1 MNQLRRARLA
11 IALLFFANGFIF
23 ACWAVHIPYVKERL
37 ELTEA
42 SLGGLLLFT
51 AVGSL
56 FIMPVLGGMIE
67 RWGSARVA
75 QVTALGFASL
85 LVALPNAPVAFAVA
99 LLLFVFGGCGASMD
113 VAMNAQAVQLE
124 KRLELPIM
132 ASFHAL
138 FSVGALAGVSSGSA
152 LLALG
157 WTPQGHVAAAAVLM
171 LVMLLLTRR
180 WLLPP
185 DAAMKSGVKSA
196 VKSGVSPIQTPALAL
211 PTGSVLALGLL
222 ALVSFLAEGAVA
234 DWGVLYFRDV
244 HSLPPSQAGWGFAA
258 FSLLMALGRFTGDS
272 ITARL
277 GRKRCLQASAALAA
291 VALAV
296 AVSVPNVWVSIVA
309 FGGVGLGLANIVPLL
324 FSVAGSLPDV
334 APGKGIAGVAM
345 AGYAGFLAGPPVIGI
360 VAQAVNLSVA
370 LGLLAVLLAVV
381 ALAAKRVIEGAK
393 AIPLVTPPSESAN
406 V

>member
-1 MNQLRRARLA
+1 MNQLRRARVA

-23 ACWAVHIPYVKERL
+23 ACWAVHIPYVKARL
-37 ELTEA
+37 ELSEA

-67 RWGSARVA
+67 RWGSAHVSL
-75 QVTALGFASL
+75 VTALGFASL
-85 LVALPNAPVAFAVA
+85 LVALPHAPATFVAA
-99 LLLFVFGGCGASMD
+99 LLLFVFGSCGASMD

-157 WTPQGHVAAAAVLM
+157 WTPQGHVTAAAVLM
-171 LVMLLLTRR
+171 VVIVLLIRN

-185 DAAMKSGVKSA
+185 DAAVA
-196 VKSGVSPIQTPALAL
+196 PVQTPAFVL

-258 FSLLMALGRFTGDS
+258 FSLMMALGRFTGDS

-296 AVSVPNVWVSIVA
+296 AVSIPNVWVSILA

-324 FSVAGSLPDV
+324 FSVAGSLPNV

-345 AGYAGFLAGPPVIGI
+345 AGYAGFLAGPPIIGI
-360 VAQAVNLSVA
+360 VAQEVNLSVA

-381 ALAAKRVIEGAK
+381 ALTAKWVIEGAK
-393 AIPLVTPPSESAN
+393 AIPLVNPPSESAN
-406 V
+406 S

>member
-1 MNQLRRARLA
+1 MNQSRRARFA

-23 ACWAVHIPYVKERL
+23 ACWAVHIPYVKARL
-37 ELTEA
+37 ELSEA
-42 SLGGLLLFT
+42 SLGVVLLFT

-56 FIMPVLGGMIE
+56 FIMPVLGGIIE
-67 RWGSARVA
+67 RWGSARVS

-85 LVALPNAPVAFAVA
+85 LVALPNAPAAVVLA
-99 LLLFVFGGCGASMD
+99 LFLFVFGSFGASMD

-124 KRLELPIM
+124 KRLDFPVM

-138 FSVGALAGVSSGSA
+138 FSVGALAGVSAGSA

-157 WTPQGHVAAAAVLM
+157 WTPQGHVTAAAVLM
-171 LVMLLLTRR
+171 LVILLFTRT

-185 DAAMKSGVKSA
+185 DATDASVMTPV
-196 VKSGVSPIQTPALAL
+196 QTPRFVL

-258 FSLLMALGRFTGDS
+258 FSLMMALGRFTGDS

-277 GRKRCLQASAALAA
+277 GRKRCLQVSAALAA
-291 VALAV
+291 ASLAV
-296 AVSVPNVWVSIVA
+296 AVSVPNVWVSVFA

-324 FSVAGSLPDV
+324 FSVAGSLPNV

-345 AGYAGFLAGPPVIGI
+345 AGYAGFLAGPPVIGM
-360 VAQAVNLSVA
+360 VAQEVNLSVA
-370 LGLLAVLLAVV
+370 LGLLALLLAIV

-393 AIPLVTPPSESAN
+393 ATPLINPPSESAN

>member
-1 MNQLRRARLA
+1 MNQLRRARVA

-23 ACWAVHIPYVKERL
+23 ACWAVHIPYVKARL
-37 ELTEA
+37 ELSEA

-67 RWGSARVA
+67 RWGSARVSL
-75 QVTALGFASL
+75 VTALGFASL
-85 LVALPNAPVAFAVA
+85 LVALPHAPVTFVAA

-157 WTPQGHVAAAAVLM
+157 WTPQGHVTAAAVLM
-171 LVMLLLTRR
+171 LVIVLLIRN

-185 DAAMKSGVKSA
+185 DAAVA
-196 VKSGVSPIQTPALAL
+196 PVQTPAFVL

-258 FSLLMALGRFTGDS
+258 FSLMMALGRFTGDS

-296 AVSVPNVWVSIVA
+296 AVSIPNVWVSILA

-324 FSVAGSLPDV
+324 FSVAGSLPNV

-360 VAQAVNLSVA
+360 VAQEVNLSVA

-381 ALAAKRVIEGAK
+381 ALTAKRVIEGAK
-393 AIPLVTPPSESAN
+393 AIPLVNPPSESAN
-406 V
+406 S